1 MKYKTK
7 YDIGRLK
14 IRREELLT
22 FEKLFSMKSQF
33 ILLYLFLNDF
43 YIQNNY
49 ESEIIHRIFNTY
61 ELSKLFNYDYDD
73 RILSGVEFI
82 KYVVTN
88 RSELIIDYVYPDQVD
103 SNSFNVN
110 LGCIK
115 FVNIGR

>member
-22 FEKLFSMKSQF
+22 FEKLFSLKSQF

-43 YIQNNY
+43 YTQNNY
-49 ESEIIHRIFNTY
+49 ESTIIHRVFKKY
-61 ELSKLFNYDYDD
+61 ELSKLFNYDYND
-73 RILSGVEFI
+73 RILSGVEFR
-82 KYVVTN
+82 KDVFTN

-103 SNSFNVN
+103 SFNVN
-110 LGCIK
+110 ISCIK
-115 FVNIGR
+115 FINIGR

>member
-49 ESEIIHRIFNTY
+49 ESEIIHRIFKI
-61 ELSKLFNYDYDD
+61 E
-73 RILSGVEFI
+73 
-82 KYVVTN
+82 
-88 RSELIIDYVYPDQVD
+88 
-103 SNSFNVN
+103 
-110 LGCIK
+110 
-115 FVNIGR
+115 